1 MKKAV
6 FLDRDGS
13 TNHPTPQGEDLI
25 CLSRG
30 QKQSRKAVFLDRDGT
45 LIQDR
50 GYICSFPQ
58 VGFFTFAAAAVRA
71 MNEAGYLVIVVS
83 NQSAVAR
90 GICSKREVDLL
101 HRQLQNHFKKNGAA
115 ITAFYYCPF
124 LVEGTI
130 SRYRRD
136 SKMRKPAPGML
147 LQAAHDFKLD
157 LPSCFMIGDKTDDIL
172 AGKAS
177 GCRTMLV
184 RTGQGRSSEISFQSS
199 HPRPDYIADDLLAAS
214 AVIATLAGLE
224 KNQSIS
230 QEK

>member
-1 MKKAV
+1 MNKAV
-6 FLDRDGS
+6 FLDRNGS

-45 LIQDR
+45 LIQDH

-90 GICSKREVDLL
+90 GICSEKEIDLL

-115 ITAFYYCPF
+115 IAAFYYCPF
-124 LVEGTI
+124 LVDGTI
-130 SRYRRD
+130 SGYRQD
-136 SKMRKPAPGML
+136 SPLRKPAPGML
-147 LQAAHDFKLD
+147 LQAARDFKLD

-172 AGKAS
+172 AGKTS

-184 RTGQGRSSEISFQSS
+184 RTGQGRSSEIAFEGSC
-199 HPRPDYIADDLLAAS
+199 PRPDYIVDDLLAAS
-214 AVIATLAGLE
+214 AIIATLAARE
-224 KNQSIS
+224 KN
-230 QEK
+230 